1 MGATKADLDNCIAIH
16 PTMSEEI
23 CTLAPWGLKSNPTK
37 SVTTEQK
44 ATTTTTKQ
52 QQDSKN

>member
-23 CTLAPWGLKSNPTK
+23 CTLAPWGLRTNPAKPVAAEATTK
-37 SVTTEQK
+37 
-44 ATTTTTKQ
+44 TTTTKQ